1 MPPPPPGC
9 STKLESPG
17 TGGRGRQPPPG
28 GTGPGP
34 LCDPGGAAVGRS
46 LADNAL
52 APRGDTKLGEL
63 AAAPQHPGGSAA
75 PAPQAAA
82 RGEPGGSPK
91 SCGRS
96 APAGSH
102 PVAPGA
108 EPWWGRERGPSV
120 CTEPRGRAFGSL
132 CGAALRPPGRQPL
145 PPRALGGE
153 MSSGGS
159 SSSSLHC
166 CPWERGRGR
175 AVPLFSPGA
184 AAPQAHAAA
193 PPGVTA
199 QLAAWARPP
208 GGTGRG
214 GPPATAGLH
223 APRGAALGTRLRPRA
238 TSLASGASPPA
249 PWGCRGDLETS
260 RPRGGC
266 CSTHGAHRGIA
277 PVPPGQG
284 FSRQLLA
291 AALRH
296 GPGSCPGVRCPPG
309 DSEPVLQ
316 GARGTASR
324 MGAAPLSLQR
334 QKPGDPRIPSS
345 PDFVCLV
352 YCVALGI
359 NH

>member
-1 MPPPPPGC
+1 M
-9 STKLESPG
+9 
-17 TGGRGRQPPPG
+17 
-28 GTGPGP
+28 
-34 LCDPGGAAVGRS
+34 GRS

-52 APRGDTKLGEL
+52 APRGHTKLGEL

-82 RGEPGGSPK
+82 WGEPGGSPQILRPF
-91 SCGRS
+91 SSRTLPSRCPRT
-96 APAGSH
+96 
-102 PVAPGA
+102 

-120 CTEPRGRAFGSL
+120 RTEPGGRAVGSL
-132 CGAALRPPGRQPL
+132 CGAAPRPPGRQPR

-159 SSSSLHC
+159 GSGSLHC

-184 AAPQAHAAA
+184 AAPRAHAAA

-214 GPPATAGLH
+214 GPHSTAGPR

-238 TSLASGASPPA
+238 TSLASGALSPA
-249 PWGCRGDLETS
+249 PWGCRGDLGTS
-260 RPRGGC
+260 WPRGGC
-266 CSTHGAHRGIA
+266 CSTHGTHWGIA

-284 FSRQLLA
+284 FSRQLPA

-296 GPGSCPGVRCPPG
+296 GSGSCPGVRCPPG

-316 GARGTASR
+316 GARGAASR
-324 MGAAPLSLQR
+324 LGAALLSLQR
-334 QKPGDPRIPSS
+334 QKPGDARIPSS

-359 NH
+359 NR